1 MKIIYMDKITRKY
14 VRDHPQYLFLFG
26 DNLMGQGYGGQA
38 KEMRNESNAHG
49 IPTKIKPTMEEDA
62 FFSDDMFDEISKFY
76 DDIFTINQAGFNCGE
91 YEAVVIPSAG
101 LGTGLA
107 ELNKR
112 APKIYKYLLQKIKE
126 LSEDEDDDKI
136 N

>member
-14 VRDHPQYLFLFG
+14 VKEHPEYVFLFG

-38 KEMRNESNAHG
+38 REMRDEPNAHG

-62 FFSDDMFDEISKFY
+62 FFNDDMFDEISKFY
-76 DDIFTINQAGFNCGE
+76 DDIFLMNQAGFNCGD
-91 YEAVVIPSAG
+91 YEAIVIPSAG

-107 ELNKR
+107 ELSKR

-126 LSEDEDDDKI
+126 LSEEEENVDI